1 MKTHDEGQ
9 VGKQI
14 TGSRHPVT
22 DRTSKYLLRSA
33 QAERSSKI
41 TYLSLEVNFK
51 HRSALAERKIKGLDP
66 NTLNH

>member
-33 QAERSSKI
+33 W
-41 TYLSLEVNFK
+41 
-51 HRSALAERKIKGLDP
+51 AERKRKAYAVSKAASPKKGRRYIEKNPEVNYLRI
-66 NTLNH
+66 